1 MLASAISLIVLTSG
15 LVLFTRYTYVL
26 GRDGVETGVQSRRY
40 MSFIVSS
47 LLVIFLAAFLN
58 KAIE

>member
-1 MLASAISLIVLTSG
+1 MLASAISLIALTSG

-47 LLVIFLAAFLN
+47 LLVILLAAFLN

>member
-1 MLASAISLIVLTSG
+1 MLESAISLIVLTSG
-15 LVLFTRYTYVL
+15 LIVFTRYAYVL

-40 MSFIVSS
+40 MSFLFSS
-47 LLVIFLAAFLN
+47 LLVILLAAFLN

>member
-1 MLASAISLIVLTSG
+1 MLASAISLIALTSG

-47 LLVIFLAAFLN
+47 ILVILLAAFLN

>member
-1 MLASAISLIVLTSG
+1 MLALAISLIVLISG
-15 LVLFTRYTYVL
+15 LVVFTRYTYIL
-26 GRDGVETGVQSRRY
+26 GRDGVETGVESRRY

-47 LLVIFLAAFLN
+47 ILVILLAAFLN

>member
-15 LVLFTRYTYVL
+15 LVMFTRYTYIL

-47 LLVIFLAAFLN
+47 LLVILLAAFLN